1 MTRLMWHPETGGT
14 FEAHEDAV
22 PHHRASGWLLESER
36 EEHLARAADHPSRK
50 PPAAADGTDGGG
62 YSNYSTT
69 LEGA

>member
-14 FEAHEDAV
+14 FEAHDDAV

-50 PPAAADGTDGGG
+50 QAAPTRGAGTNT
-62 YSNYSTT
+62 STSTT
-69 LEGA
+69 EGA